1 MVDIYGSHFEYA
13 GVSSRKYG
21 LIIANAE
28 TKRNT
33 NLSGSIKGVT
43 VFNKATKSVSLVD
56 NDYSGSPVSIDIE
69 IVTDDAQPIG
79 RSEMREIE
87 KWLFN
92 RANYRKLYLDEHD
105 DIYGET
111 YEIIDGEQK
120 RLYLNCR
127 FVNPSRLE
135 YNNGVIG
142 YKATMEADSGY
153 WWQDA
158 IIRTFE
164 NGDGSTIASVGEG
177 ASSSWKIN
185 ISVDTDIDDYVYPV
199 ITFTTGNSGGNVMMF
214 NLSDESDELQDEIH
228 QAASDFTSAFA
239 SISSLTTY
247 LEKIQ
252 AMVEALDT
260 FVKSISKARMVA
272 LVNIPPQT
280 TIRVDSRINSV
291 LGPAESQYNALGNLV
306 HRSFPRLVDGDN
318 EFFIVGDVE
327 TVTAEYQNRRML

>member
-13 GVSSRKYG
+13 GVSSREYG

-33 NLSGSIKGVT
+33 NLSGTIKGVT

-69 IVTDDAQPIG
+69 IVTDDEQPIG
-79 RSEMREIE
+79 RSAMREIE

-92 RANYRKLYLDEHD
+92 RANYKKLYLDEHD

-142 YKATMEADSGY
+142 YKATLEADSGY

-164 NGDGSTIASVGEG
+164 NEDDGIAVSNEDGESSVLRV
-177 ASSSWKIN
+177 N
-185 ISVDTDIDDYVYPV
+185 VSVDTDIDDYVYPV
-199 ITFTTGNSGGNVMMF
+199 ITFTTGRVGGLVRML
-214 NLSDESDELQDEIH
+214 NLSDESAEVQNDIYGVVD
-228 QAASDFTSAFA
+228 DFNVATFSKFLNALPKTRMIA
-239 SISSLTTY
+239 LT
-247 LEKIQ
+247 
-252 AMVEALDT
+252 D
-260 FVKSISKARMVA
+260 
-272 LVNIPPQT
+272 IPPNT
-280 TIRVDSRINSV
+280 EIEVDGRINSV
-291 LGPAESQYNALGNLV
+291 TGPEKSEYDGFGNLA
-306 HRSFPRLVDGDN
+306 RRAFPRLVDGDN
-318 EFFIVGDVE
+318 DLIITGDVMSI
-327 TVTAEYQNRRML
+327 TVEYQNRRML